1 MDNQTNAIP
10 VAVLAGYL
18 EGRKDGFVA
27 GVVVAMGG
35 LILWK
40 AYRRDREGFTNRLV
54 GRNHK

>member
-1 MDNQTNAIP
+1 MDNQANGTP

-27 GVVVAMGG
+27 GVTVTIGA

-40 AYRRDREGFTNRLV
+40 AYRRDRGGFTTWLA
-54 GRNHK
+54 GTKQK